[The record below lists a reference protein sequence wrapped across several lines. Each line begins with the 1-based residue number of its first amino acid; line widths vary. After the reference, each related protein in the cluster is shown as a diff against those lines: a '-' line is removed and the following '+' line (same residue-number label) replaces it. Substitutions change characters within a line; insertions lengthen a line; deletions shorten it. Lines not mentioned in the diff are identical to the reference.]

1 MPGELPSVVLYLLSA
16 FYCRQM
22 GNYRRLGPASGQPN
36 TATVAMR
43 GVTTRPIQERRLGLG
58 KQNVPQRH
66 HRFQYVMGSFPG
78 PAVIFTEQVDGLERK
93 ECDEALG
100 RMVEDDLPD

>member
-1 MPGELPSVVLYLLSA
+1 VVLYLLSA

-22 GNYRRLGPASGQPN
+22 GNCRRLGPASGQLN

-66 HRFQYVMGSFPG
+66 DMFQGSFPG
-78 PAVIFTEQVDGLERK
+78 PAVVFTEQVDGLERK
-93 ECDEALG
+93 ECDEALV
-100 RMVEDDLPD
+100 RTIEDDLPG